1 MRLYDL
7 LNGSGITIQ
16 GNVRLSVWEND
27 AETMVKELR
36 NVDDLQTADI
46 YEYVNMDVSYIFA
59 APDGFMHIELFNN

>member
-16 GNVRLSVWEND
+16 GDVRLSVWEND

-36 NVDDLQTADI
+36 NVDDLRAADI
-46 YEYVNMDVSYIFA
+46 AEYVNMEVNHMFA
-59 APDGFMHIELFNN
+59 APDGFMHIELFYD